1 MDATVNKMNKW
12 TKEIEDE
19 IVLLIKDWL
28 KQQGRTQADLR
39 ARLNAESSRM
49 PSLME
54 VLSKEFRIGG
64 MVKVVSILSTIE
76 DNWANY
82 GDKLSNQTK
91 NLSSKNH
98 IDPFDQ
104 LDLLME
110 EIREDCEQE

>member
-1 MDATVNKMNKW
+1 MNKW

-19 IVLLIKDWL
+19 IILLIKDWL

-39 ARLNAESSRM
+39 SSLNAESSRM
-49 PSLME
+49 PSLIE

-64 MVKVVSILSTIE
+64 MVKVVSKLSSIE
-76 DNWANY
+76 DNWANC
-82 GDKLSNQTK
+82 GDNSSNQTK
-91 NLSSKNH
+91 DLSSKSDP
-98 IDPFDQ
+98 DPFDQ